1 MLKGYIMLF
10 QVVPEKFFSI
20 LSSGNKRLYWECI
33 YKLFTIMSNQLSFGV
48 RREEII
54 DELVY
59 YFDSELSME
68 IEGDEE
74 ASASG
79 LRDLGDSRDKANF
92 IIRKLVDCGWVTI
105 ETDNSHE
112 QKVYFLDYSIEI
124 LRTLVSVTKH
134 ERIEYQGYI
143 YTIYNLI
150 RGSNENP
157 GIALQQIYENT
168 DKLITGLKNLN
179 SNIKKYIDELTRHAT
194 VKEIMD
200 ALFDDYML
208 NVVDKAYHRLLTSD
222 NVSKFRPEIVSRLE
236 GKKSDDRYVERA
248 AKELAE
254 IGEVSL
260 EEGRERVYDYLRDIR
275 DAFLN
280 MDNILEE
287 IYKRSTQYQK
297 SAVNRARF
305 LLSTS
310 EGVQGQIKEI
320 LLYLNEEIEEMELDL
335 GSIYQYE
342 FVDNL
347 ISVYASGIL
356 DEASFYVPP
365 VFKGTFL
372 SEEVSDNAADV
383 EARREKFEA
392 MQVKLRNVISIQSIS
407 AYVDKALGD
416 KPVIDAASLPLATN
430 EDVLRL
436 IYIRL
441 YGQRR
446 RMNYTVKAKD
456 RAVVNCFSFRNF
468 EIWRA

>member
-1 MLKGYIMLF
+1 MLF
-10 QVVPEKFFSI
+10 QIILEKFFSI

-48 RREEII
+48 KREDII

-59 YFDSELSME
+59 YFDSDMSME
-68 IEGDEE
+68 ISRDEDAAE
-74 ASASG
+74 NG
-79 LRDLGDSRDKANF
+79 FRDIRDSRDKANF
-92 IIRKLVDCGWVTI
+92 IIRRLADCGWISI
-105 ETDNSHE
+105 ETDNNHE

-124 LRTLVSVTKH
+124 LRTLVSITKH

-143 YTIYNLI
+143 YTIYNLL

-222 NVSKFRPEIVSRLE
+222 NVAKFRPEIISRLE
-236 GKKSDDRYVERA
+236 GKKSDNRYLDRA
-248 AKELAE
+248 AKEIAE
-254 IGEVSL
+254 INELSP
-260 EEGRERVYDYLRDIR
+260 EEAKEKVYDYLRDIR

-287 IYKRSTQYQK
+287 IYRRSTQYQK

-310 EGVQGQIKEI
+310 EDVQGQIKEI
-320 LLYLNEEIEEMELDL
+320 LLYLNEEIEDMEMDL

-342 FVDNL
+342 FLDNL
-347 ISVYASGIL
+347 VSVYNAGIL

-365 VFKGTFL
+365 VSKGVFSPDEL
-372 SEEVSDNAADV
+372 RGPEVDA
-383 EARREKFEA
+383 EARRERFEA
-392 MQVKLRNVISIQSIS
+392 MQEKLRNVISVQSITD
-407 AYVDKALGD
+407 YVAGALGD
-416 KPVIDAASLPLATN
+416 KQVMDAASLPLLSN

-446 RMNYTVKAKD
+446 RMGYTVKVKEKIS
-456 RAVVNCFSFRNF
+456 VNGFTFRNF
-468 EIWRA
+468 EIWKV

>member
-1 MLKGYIMLF
+1 MLF
-10 QVVPEKFFSI
+10 QIIPEKFFSI
-20 LSSGNKRLYWECI
+20 LSSGNKKLYWECI
-33 YKLFTIMSNQLSFGV
+33 FKLFTIMSNQLSFGV
-48 RREEII
+48 KRDEII

-59 YFDSELSME
+59 YFDSEMSME
-68 IEGDEE
+68 ITGDDDATENAFRE
-74 ASASG
+74 I
-79 LRDLGDSRDKANF
+79 RDSRDKANF
-92 IIRKLVDCGWVTI
+92 IIRKLADCGWITI
-105 ETDNSHE
+105 ETDNNHE

-124 LRTLVSVTKH
+124 LRTLISITKQ

-143 YTIYNLI
+143 YTIYNLL

-222 NVSKFRPEIVSRLE
+222 NVAKFRPEIINRLD
-236 GKKSDDRYVERA
+236 GKKSDGRYIDRA
-248 AKELAE
+248 AKE
-254 IGEVSL
+254 IGEINEVPQ
-260 EEGRERVYDYLRDIR
+260 EEAKEKVFDYIRDIR

-280 MDNILEE
+280 MDDILAE
-287 IYKRSTQYQK
+287 IYRRSTQYQK

-310 EGVQGQIKEI
+310 EDVQGQIKEI
-320 LLYLNEEIEEMELDL
+320 LLYLNEEIEEMDLDL

-347 ISVYASGIL
+347 VSVYTSGIL

-365 VFKGTFL
+365 VNKGIF
-372 SEEVSDNAADV
+372 SPEELKNTEVDE

-392 MQVKLRNVISIQSIS
+392 MQEKLRKVISIQSIS
-407 AYVDKALGD
+407 DYIETALGQ
-416 KPVIDAASLPLATN
+416 KSVIDAASLPLHTN
-430 EDVLRL
+430 EDILRL

-446 RMNYTVKAKD
+446 KMGYTIKAKEK
-456 RAVVNCFSFRNF
+456 VSVNGVTFRNF
-468 EIWRA
+468 EIWKA

>member
-1 MLKGYIMLF
+1 
-10 QVVPEKFFSI
+10 
-20 LSSGNKRLYWECI
+20 
-33 YKLFTIMSNQLSFGV
+33 MSNQLSFGV
-48 RREEII
+48 RREDVI

-59 YFDSELSME
+59 YFDSELSVE
-68 IEGDEE
+68 ITGDEDAAE
-74 ASASG
+74 IA
-79 LRDLGDSRDKANF
+79 LRDIRDSRDKANF
-92 IIRKLVDCGWVTI
+92 IIRRLADCGWITI

-124 LRTLVSVTKH
+124 LRTLVSITKH

-143 YTIYNLI
+143 YTIYNLL

-222 NVSKFRPEIVSRLE
+222 NVAKFRPEIISRLE
-236 GKKSDDRYVERA
+236 GKISDKRYVERA
-248 AKELAE
+248 AKELSE

-260 EEGRERVYDYLRDIR
+260 EEGKERVYDYLRDIR

-310 EGVQGQIKEI
+310 EDVQGQIKEI

-342 FVDNL
+342 FIDNL
-347 ISVYASGIL
+347 ISVYSSGIL

-365 VFKGTFL
+365 VSKGVF
-372 SEEVSDNAADV
+372 SPEEVRESAADV
-383 EARREKFEA
+383 ESRRKKFEA
-392 MQVKLRNVISIQSIS
+392 MQEKLRNVISVQSVS
-407 AYVDKALGD
+407 DYVDKALGD
-416 KPVIDAASLPLATN
+416 RQVMDAASLPLVTN

-446 RMNYTVKAKD
+446 RMSYTVKVKE
-456 RAVVNCFSFRNF
+456 RVSINGFSFRNF
-468 EIWRA
+468 EIWKA

>member
-1 MLKGYIMLF
+1 MLF
-10 QVVPEKFFSI
+10 QIIPEKFFSI
-20 LSSGNKRLYWECI
+20 LSTGNKKLYWECI

-48 RREEII
+48 KREDIT
-54 DELVY
+54 DELIY
-59 YFDSELSME
+59 YFDSEMSME
-68 IEGDEE
+68 IAGDEDAAE
-74 ASASG
+74 NSF
-79 LRDLGDSRDKANF
+79 RDSRDKANF
-92 IIRKLVDCGWVTI
+92 IIRRLADCGWITI
-105 ETDNSHE
+105 ETDNNHE

-124 LRTLVSVTKH
+124 LRTLVSITKH

-143 YTIYNLI
+143 YTIYNLL

-200 ALFDDYML
+200 ALFNDYML

-222 NVSKFRPEIVSRLE
+222 NVAKFRPEIISRLE
-236 GKKSDDRYVERA
+236 GKKTDTRYIERA
-248 AKELAE
+248 SKEIAEITEMPLEEAKEK
-254 IGEVSL
+254 
-260 EEGRERVYDYLRDIR
+260 VYDYLRDIR

-287 IYKRSTQYQK
+287 IYRRSTQYQK

-310 EGVQGQIKEI
+310 EDVQGQIKEI

-335 GSIYQYE
+335 GSIYQYD
-342 FVDNL
+342 FIDNL
-347 ISVYASGIL
+347 ISVYTSGVM

-365 VFKGTFL
+365 VSKGVFL
-372 SEEVSDNAADV
+372 PEEMQDHIIDAD
-383 EARREKFEA
+383 ARRKKFEA
-392 MQVKLRNVISIQSIS
+392 MQEKLRNVISVQSIS
-407 AYVDKALGD
+407 DYVSKALGD
-416 KPVIDAASLPLATN
+416 KPVIDAASLPLLAN

-446 RMNYTVKAKD
+446 RMGYSVKVKD
-456 RAVVNCFSFRNF
+456 KVLVNGFTFRNF
-468 EIWRA
+468 EIWKA